1 MSTPYRRSTGCV
13 EQTVKNKIKKM
24 TFLHVYFGSLGVTK
38 FSKSELYGW
47 QVSLSFQWRLISDVN
62 QDLVGLFGGIVGLC
76 MGFSLLSGAELIYF
90 FTIR

>member
-1 MSTPYRRSTGCV
+1 MDDRYD
-13 EQTVKNKIKKM
+13 
-24 TFLHVYFGSLGVTK
+24 YFGGMRCNCTTFHV
-38 FSKSELYGW
+38 F
-47 QVSLSFQWRLISDVN
+47 F